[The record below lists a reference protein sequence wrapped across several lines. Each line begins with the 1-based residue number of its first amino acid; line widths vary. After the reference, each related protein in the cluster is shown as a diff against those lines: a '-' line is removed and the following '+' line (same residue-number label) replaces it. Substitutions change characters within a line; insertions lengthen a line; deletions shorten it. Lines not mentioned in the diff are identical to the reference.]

1 MALRAYRTSGL
12 DGGSGALAGGFL
24 SVRAGAAAGLGPAR
38 AGGCFLRS
46 RHPAAGLP
54 RRRLDRDEHPARH
67 PLAGRG
73 AGVGREPVIR
83 LVHRSAG
90 PDSDQALV
98 ERARGGDRGA
108 FDELYRRHADLV
120 WSRLGRLLGPDPE
133 REDLLQQIFF
143 EVFRDLWRFRGEAA
157 FRTFLYRVVVN
168 IACRSPEAPVAPPP
182 AGVGGRSGRPDRRRA
197 FPRGAGGRAPAPG
210 AHAVAARYASSR
222 RSASPSCCG
231 WWRGCRWKRS
241 RRSSR
246 PDRRPSPSACATPTA
261 SWTACWRSMS
271 SKEGAP

>member
-1 MALRAYRTSGL
+1 
-12 DGGSGALAGGFL
+12 
-24 SVRAGAAAGLGPAR
+24 
-38 AGGCFLRS
+38 
-46 RHPAAGLP
+46 
-54 RRRLDRDEHPARH
+54 
-67 PLAGRG
+67 
-73 AGVGREPVIR
+73 VIL

-168 IACRSPEAPVAPPP
+168 IACDHLKRRARRPRPVSAADLDGLIDNQRSPEARAVERQRLALTLSLLDRIKPKKRIAFLLRVVEGLSLEEIAEIVEARP
-182 AGVGGRSGRPDRRRA
+182 A
-197 FPRGAGGRAPAPG
+197 
-210 AHAVAARYASSR
+210 AVAQRVRHAHREL
-222 RSASPSCCG
+222 
-231 WWRGCRWKRS
+231 
-241 RRSSR
+241 
-246 PDRRPSPSACATPTA
+246 DRLLEKHVG
-261 SWTACWRSMS
+261 
-271 SKEGAP
+271 KEGAP

>member
-1 MALRAYRTSGL
+1 MI
-12 DGGSGALAGGFL
+12 
-24 SVRAGAAAGLGPAR
+24 P
-38 AGGCFLRS
+38 
-46 RHPAAGLP
+46 
-54 RRRLDRDEHPARH
+54 
-67 PLAGRG
+67 
-73 AGVGREPVIR
+73 

-168 IACRSPEAPVAPPP
+168 IACDHLKRRARRPRPVSAADLDGLIDNQRSPEARAVERQRLALTLSLLGRIKPKKRIAFLLRVVEGLSLEEIAEIVEARP
-182 AGVGGRSGRPDRRRA
+182 A
-197 FPRGAGGRAPAPG
+197 
-210 AHAVAARYASSR
+210 AVAQRVRHAHLEL
-222 RSASPSCCG
+222 
-231 WWRGCRWKRS
+231 
-241 RRSSR
+241 
-246 PDRRPSPSACATPTA
+246 DRLLEKHVG
-261 SWTACWRSMS
+261 
-271 SKEGAP
+271 KEGAP